1 MKFTKS
7 EIGKI
12 YTITEVLKGIP
23 CQNCDSCVRMRLME
37 MGLVSG
43 EKLEIADHKFGLW
56 TVNIL
61 SDAGNKVSTV
71 ALRDEELERVCIL

>member
-1 MKFTKS
+1 MKFSKS
-7 EIGKI
+7 EIGKT
-12 YTITEVLKGIP
+12 YRITDVLKGIP
-23 CQNCDSCVRMRLME
+23 CQNCNSCIRMRLME

-43 EKLEIADHKFGLW
+43 EKIMLADHKFGLW

-61 SDAGNKVSTV
+61 SDSGSKVSTI